1 MITKQSFP
9 ASPSAYM
16 SADDP
21 MTRLVACVREV
32 ENLPHM
38 TKAAIKN
45 VIFKNKCIDWRR
57 LRLTLA
63 HRPDFR
69 PQSWKADLI
78 NKLLSRSFPHGGAR
92 RRGTVSVVN
101 ADGVAE
107 HPPIVNI
114 PVEAGHASVVLAVL
128 HLLHLLPPRIRR
140 ALVRHSLEEPLSGTV
155 PVTGAAPAVRTTAS
169 RYVAILGR
177 RRVRS
182 WKGQSCF
189 TGRILSRTGYMER
202 SASDIVSA
210 CATLLR
216 WWDAEGR
223 PGTLTLR
230 PANAFTAH
238 LPLLYTTL
246 PPHDPLHDAACRQ
259 LHQGGEI
266 GACAGPRTAVPDCAV
281 ISADEAWRAFTRRFP
296 VLGVYQPIWIA
307 DRDPTLTVLRGTA
320 AENTEAWEAL
330 WRHHDGLVP
339 FEVIGAALQ
348 WPMDIVKEHGGEA
361 VVSMLARTLQPSEP
375 WEHWVL
381 AMGER
386 SAYRRP
392 AVWHLR
398 RAVALL
404 LGFGDICANVL
415 EAIRLPARLR
425 GEETTEGLGTD
436 DTEVTP
442 ATTRVGC

>member
-1 MITKQSFP
+1 
-9 ASPSAYM
+9 M
-16 SADDP
+16 SNIDEP
-21 MTRLVACVREV
+21 MARLIACVREV

-45 VIFKNKCIDWRR
+45 QIFKNKCIDWRR

-63 HRPDFR
+63 HRPEFR

-78 NKLLSRSFPHGGAR
+78 NTLLSRTFPHGGAR
-92 RRGTVSVVN
+92 RRAAAPVVN
-101 ADGVAE
+101 AAE
-107 HPPIVNI
+107 HHPSPLVNV
-114 PVEAGHASVVLAVL
+114 PVEAGQASVVLAVL
-128 HLLHLLPPRIRR
+128 HLLHLLPPRLRR
-140 ALVRHSLEEPLSGTV
+140 ALVRHSLEEPLSGTIPAV
-155 PVTGAAPAVRTTAS
+155 PVKAGGVPPVRTTAT

-259 LHQGGEI
+259 LHPGGEVA
-266 GACAGPRTAVPDCAV
+266 GNAGPRMPVPDCAM
-281 ISADEAWRAFTRRFP
+281 IPADEAWRAFTRRFP
-296 VLGVYQPIWIA
+296 VLGVYQPIWVA
-307 DRDPTLTVLRGTA
+307 DRDPTLSVLRGTA
-320 AENTEAWEAL
+320 PEDTEAWEAL

-339 FEVIGAALQ
+339 FEILGAALR

-375 WEHWVL
+375 WEHWLVS
-381 AMGER
+381 MGER

-425 GEETTEGLGTD
+425 GEEATEGLGVD
-436 DTEVTP
+436 DANITP
-442 ATTRVGC
+442 SATTRVGC